1 MSESYSME
9 VVPLFSKVYGDG
21 APLIILHGL
30 FGMGDN
36 WVTHAKNWAEMGWE
50 VHAVDQRNHGRSP
63 HHTVHNYDVMASDL
77 EAYMDAK
84 GLKTA
89 VILGHSM
96 GGKTAMHFAVSR
108 PERVRALVVVDIAPK
123 AYPIHHQGYINAMK
137 SVDFDAVKSRGAVDA
152 VLAKSVENAGIR
164 QFFMKSLYWVTKE
177 KLTFRFNLD
186 ALEDQLQEV
195 GTPLEFGYFDRPTL
209 FIAGGASGYIAAE
222 DEDAILDHFPAAH
235 IETIANAGHWVHA
248 EAREPFSALVVDFL
262 ENLV

>member
-1 MSESYSME
+1 ME

-36 WVTHAKNWAEMGWE
+36 WATHAKHWAELGWQI
-50 VHAVDQRNHGRSP
+50 HAVDQRNHGKSL
-63 HHTVHNYDVMASDL
+63 HHSIHNYDAMAADL

-84 GLKTA
+84 GLNTA

-108 PERVRALVVVDIAPK
+108 PERVRALIVVDIAPK

-137 SVDFDAVKSRGAVDA
+137 SVDFDAIRSRGAVEKILSKTVD
-152 VLAKSVENAGIR
+152 NAGIR
-164 QFFMKSLYWVTKE
+164 QFFMKSLHWQTKE
-177 KLTFRFNLD
+177 KLAFRFNLD

-222 DEDAILDHFPAAH
+222 DEDAILDHFPTAH

>member
-1 MSESYSME
+1 ME
-9 VVPLFSKVYGDG
+9 VVPLFSKVYGEG

-36 WVTHAKNWAEMGWE
+36 WATHAKHWAGLDWE
-50 VHAVDQRNHGRSP
+50 VHAVDQRNHCKSP
-63 HHTVHNYDVMASDL
+63 HHGIHNYELMAADL

-84 GLKTA
+84 GLNTA

-137 SVDFDAVKSRGAVDA
+137 SVDFDAVHSRSSVDA
-152 VLAKSVENAGIR
+152 ILAKSVDNAGIR
-164 QFFMKSLYWVTKE
+164 QFFMKSLHWQSKE
-177 KLTFRFNLD
+177 KLAFRFNLD

-209 FIAGGASGYIAAE
+209 FIAGGASGYITVE
-222 DEDAILDHFPAAH
+222 DEDAILDHFPAAQ
-235 IETIANAGHWVHA
+235 IATIANAGHWVHA
-248 EAREPFSALVVDFL
+248 EAREPFSELVIDFL
-262 ENLV
+262 EDLV

>member
-1 MSESYSME
+1 ME

-96 GGKTAMHFAVSR
+96 GGKR
-108 PERVRALVVVDIAPK
+108 PC
-123 AYPIHHQGYINAMK
+123 
-137 SVDFDAVKSRGAVDA
+137 
-152 VLAKSVENAGIR
+152 
-164 QFFMKSLYWVTKE
+164 
-177 KLTFRFNLD
+177 
-186 ALEDQLQEV
+186 
-195 GTPLEFGYFDRPTL
+195 TL
-209 FIAGGASGYIAAE
+209 
-222 DEDAILDHFPAAH
+222 P
-235 IETIANAGHWVHA
+235 
-248 EAREPFSALVVDFL
+248 
-262 ENLV
+262 

>member
-1 MSESYSME
+1 
-9 VVPLFSKVYGDG
+9 
-21 APLIILHGL
+21 
-30 FGMGDN
+30 
-36 WVTHAKNWAEMGWE
+36 
-50 VHAVDQRNHGRSP
+50 
-63 HHTVHNYDVMASDL
+63 
-77 EAYMDAK
+77 MDAK

-108 PERVRALVVVDIAPK
+108 PERVRALLVVDIAPK

-137 SVDFDAVKSRGAVDA
+137 SVDFDAIKSRGAVDA

-164 QFFMKSLYWVTKE
+164 QFFMKSLHWVTKE
-177 KLTFRFNLD
+177 KLAFRFNLD
-186 ALEDQLQEV
+186 ALEEQLQEV

-209 FIAGGASGYIAAE
+209 FIAGGASGYITAE

-262 ENLV
+262 EDLV

>member
-1 MSESYSME
+1 ME

-50 VHAVDQRNHGRSP
+50 VHAVDQRNHGRSS

-137 SVDFDAVKSRGAVDA
+137 SVDFDTVKSRGAVDA

-177 KLTFRFNLD
+177 KLAFRFNLD

>member
-1 MSESYSME
+1 ME
-9 VVPLFSKVYGDG
+9 VVPLFSKVYGEG

-36 WVTHAKNWAEMGWE
+36 WATHAKHWAELGWQ
-50 VHAVDQRNHGRSP
+50 VHALDQRNHGKSP
-63 HHTVHNYDVMASDL
+63 HHRVHNYDAMAADL

-84 GLKTA
+84 GLNTA

-137 SVDFDAVKSRGAVDA
+137 SVDFDAIESRSTVDA
-152 VLAKSVENAGIR
+152 ILAKSVDNAGIR
-164 QFFMKSLYWVTKE
+164 QFFLKSLYWQTKE
-177 KLTFRFNLD
+177 KLAFRFNLD
-186 ALEDQLQEV
+186 ALEDQLHEV
-195 GTPLEFGYFDRPTL
+195 GTPLEFGYFDRPTI
-209 FIAGGASGYIAAE
+209 FIAGGASGYITAE
-222 DEDAILDHFPAAH
+222 DEDAIVDHFPAAH

-248 EAREPFSALVVDFL
+248 EARETFSSIVVDFL
-262 ENLV
+262 EELV

>member
-1 MSESYSME
+1 
-9 VVPLFSKVYGDG
+9 
-21 APLIILHGL
+21 
-30 FGMGDN
+30 
-36 WVTHAKNWAEMGWE
+36 MGWE

-177 KLTFRFNLD
+177 KLAFRFNLD